1 MKRFILP
8 ALILAP
14 LALAGVAIAGSHGQ
28 DGSCERGGP
37 GGHFRGHRGPPIE
50 RIASHLDLDEGQVA
64 ELEGLRD
71 SVFGDEDPREAH
83 KALRETLAAELSNDA
98 PDFEKLVSLA
108 TAEAEARHARH
119 LDAIQGMADFAET
132 LTPEQRALVA
142 GHLEK
147 GPPHGRH
154 HR

>member
-1 MKRFILP
+1 MKRFIIP

-14 LALAGVAIAGSHGQ
+14 LAMAGVAIAGSHGQ
-28 DGSCERGGP
+28 EGSCDRRGP
-37 GGHFRGHRGPPIE
+37 GGHFRGPPIE

-83 KALRETLAAELSNDA
+83 KAFRDSIAAELATDA
-98 PDFEKLVSLA
+98 PDFEKLVSMA
-108 TAEAEARHARH
+108 TAEAEVRHARH
-119 LDAIQGMADFAET
+119 LDAIQGLADFAET
-132 LTPEQRALVA
+132 LTPEQRAVVA
-142 GHLEK
+142 ERLEK
-147 GPPHGRH
+147 GPPHGGH